1 MVIFSHC
8 FLKIHTFHCL
18 FILFVDFFVVVF
30 FFSEQLC
37 APELHDCQAS
47 MCSREKIVTD
57 LQAHQTTYSPDQDQA
72 ESEPEPDPDIELEL
86 CVLDLEDPDQQE
98 VRTRV
103 GPVTLDVY
111 KDTTV
116 HFNLLFF
123 LFSVDRPYSPRSL

>member
-1 MVIFSHC
+1 M
-8 FLKIHTFHCL
+8 L
-18 FILFVDFFVVVF
+18 FVVVLF

-111 KDTTV
+111 KDHSSLQPTV
-116 HFNLLFF
+116 FF
-123 LFSVDRPYSPRSL
+123 VFC